1 MNGAVLMRWVRLR
14 ALLLVNLGL
23 FALFMVGVL
32 LTGHAHENEDLSDHS
47 QPTES
52 LVAYAGSSSFGE
64 TVFENWE
71 SEFLQMGMYVLLTTF
86 LVQKG
91 SAESRPIGE
100 SAEQDED
107 PRAHRN
113 DARAP
118 WPVRHGSELV
128 LRLYENS
135 LAIAFGIVFFLSF
148 WLHAVTGAGAYS
160 QDQAAARRPGRD
172 RLAVRAYV
180 AVLVRVVPELAE
192 RVPRGRGDHRRLGLP
207 APAFVIAVEARP
219 CAQRPDRRLTHPL
232 AG

>member
-1 MNGAVLMRWVRLR
+1 MRWVRLR

-32 LTGHAHENEDLSDHS
+32 LTGHAHENEDLSDHG

-100 SAEQDED
+100 PRRRTRIRGAPQRSESSVAGAAWRAGAE
-107 PRAHRN
+107 A
-113 DARAP
+113 
-118 WPVRHGSELV
+118 VRELAGDRV
-128 LRLYENS
+128 LV
-135 LAIAFGIVFFLSF
+135 VFFGCRSGC
-148 WLHAVTGAGAYS
+148 TRSSGAGAYS
-160 QDQAAARRPGRD
+160 EDQGCTAARP
-172 RLAVRAYV
+172 
-180 AVLVRVVPELAE
+180 
-192 RVPRGRGDHRRLGLP
+192 
-207 APAFVIAVEARP
+207 
-219 CAQRPDRRLTHPL
+219 
-232 AG
+232 